1 MSATAATAS
10 GPGRA
15 GGPPRGAVGGGG
27 PLRGTVLGPGSTIR
41 TRIALVYG
49 GVFVVLGACL
59 LGVVNLLSNS
69 STHDQ
74 AQAIAARADV
84 VPVWSA
90 VPGTGRGARDP
101 LLVVRQADRPARLT
115 LFQLTDHVSDAA
127 RNELMFWS
135 LVALLAMALLAVIVG
150 WWTAGR
156 VLRPIREMTE
166 KARGLTERNLYERIA
181 ADGPDDELKELGDT
195 LDALLAR
202 LERAFDSQRR
212 FIANASHELRT
223 PLATQRAAIQVGLD
237 DASTPEERSRTRTTL
252 LENNR
257 RSEQLIEGLLLLA
270 RSERGLAEDELE
282 EVNLCELVAE
292 EAARHGVAVST
303 PAERTAPAAPS
314 VPSAPAATPSPG
326 GSAASAA
333 SAGVVERG
341 PRPVRGNRM
350 LLSRLAA
357 NLLANATK
365 YNVPGGSVDVS
376 VDNGTLRITN
386 TGPPV
391 PPAEI
396 PALFEPFRRG
406 EGRDRIGRGPGAGA
420 GLGLSIV
427 RSIAQAHGGDVS
439 AIPGRRGVGGLE
451 VTVTLPTT
459 AARPRARTP

>member
-1 MSATAATAS
+1 MSATAATPPAP
-10 GPGRA
+10 GPA
-15 GGPPRGAVGGGG
+15 RGFARG
-27 PLRGTVLGPGSTIR
+27 PLRSPVRGPGPVLGPGSTIR

-59 LGVVNLLSNS
+59 LGVVNLLSNA

-74 AQAIAARADV
+74 AARIAARADV

-90 VPGTGRGARDP
+90 VPGTGRGERDS
-101 LLVVRQADRPARLT
+101 LFIEREAERPARVT

-127 RNELMFWS
+127 RNELLFWS
-135 LVALLAMALLAVIVG
+135 LVALLAMALFAVVVG

-156 VLRPIREMTE
+156 VLRPVRAMTE
-166 KARGLTERNLYERIA
+166 KARGLSERNLYERIA
-181 ADGPDDELKELGDT
+181 ANGPDDELKELGDT

-202 LERAFDSQRR
+202 LEKAFDSQRR

-237 DASTPEERSRTRTTL
+237 DASTPGELARTRATL
-252 LENNR
+252 LDNNR
-257 RSEQLIEGLLLLA
+257 RSEQLIEGLLVLA
-270 RSERGLAEDELE
+270 RSERGLADGELE
-282 EVNLCELVAE
+282 DVDLVQLVGE
-292 EAARHGVAVST
+292 EAARHGVTLLTPVSGVAVK
-303 PAERTAPAAPS
+303 AVRAGAVERTS
-314 VPSAPAATPSPG
+314 
-326 GSAASAA
+326 
-333 SAGVVERG
+333 
-341 PRPVRGNRM
+341 RPVRGNRL

-365 YNVPGGSVDVS
+365 YNVPGGTVHVS
-376 VDNGTLRITN
+376 VENGTLRVTN
-386 TGPPV
+386 TGPQV

-406 EGRDRIGRGPGAGA
+406 EGRDRLCGGAGA

-427 RSIAQAHGGDVS
+427 RSIAQAHGGGVS

-451 VTVTLPTT
+451 VTVVLPTT
-459 AARPRARTP
+459 TAPPPSAPPPVTAGTGLL